1 MKAKGILKGITIG
14 IVGSLIIPYFFY
26 RIAYGLA
33 GGYVS
38 LSYWGDS
45 WLYIALSIPL
55 ILSMAIMGY
64 YLSSQNNVQNKKMWW
79 ISFFV
84 TFIVSLFA
92 GTVGILISEKI
103 LSDNLNIFNLE
114 ESIIWG
120 VIYSIVLLP
129 ITVPLGKFILS
140 ALHKW
145 IHKNEVSINSK
156 V

>member
-14 IVGSLIIPYFFY
+14 IVGSFIIPYFFH

-84 TFIVSLFA
+84 TFIVSLFT
-92 GTVGILISEKI
+92 GTLGIIISEII
-103 LSDNLNIFNLE
+103 LRGNLNTFNLE
-114 ESIIWG
+114 GSMIWG

-140 ALHKW
+140 LLYIW
-145 IHKNEVSINSK
+145 IQKNK
-156 V
+156 VII

>member
-1 MKAKGILKGITIG
+1 MLKTKGVLKGITIG

-26 RIAYGLA
+26 RIAHGLA

-45 WLYIALSIPL
+45 QLYIALSLPM

-84 TFIVSLFA
+84 TFIVSLFT
-92 GTVGILISEKI
+92 GTFGILIREMISG
-103 LSDNLNIFNLE
+103 NLNAFNLE
-114 ESIIWG
+114 ESMIWG

-129 ITVPLGKFILS
+129 LTVPLCKFILS
-140 ALHKW
+140 SLYMW
-145 IHKNEVSINSK
+145 IQKIK
-156 V
+156 